1 MAIQRSTTH
10 LEQHDQQLV
19 ILACQMDEQRGALA
33 LQISAALK
41 LDGELVLLR
50 AELES
55 SRRDMRGL
63 VKLQLECRELI
74 AEDSELP

>member
-19 ILACQMDEQRGALA
+19 ILACQMDERRGALA

-55 SRRDMRGL
+55 SRRDLRGL

>member
-55 SRRDMRGL
+55 SRRDLRGL